1 MTARNANPIAVRIT
15 EGEFNF
21 SGVLTRTSGNQ
32 FSGSD
37 RRVRVMYDR
46 GTGQVVII
54 NEATGTEFYNYQ
66 YTDANEGSL

>member
-1 MTARNANPIAVRIT
+1 MTARNANQIAGRIT

-21 SGVLTRTSGNQ
+21 SGVLTRTSGNK

-46 GTGQVVII
+46 GIGQVVII
-54 NEATGTEFYNYQ
+54 NGATGTEFYNYQ